1 MKKYGYD
8 VLIGITSGQIHG
20 NEYNDDNYVM
30 VRFDKDKPIKYWFNE
45 SSDNSSDI
53 VFIRKITCFQQFLID
68 LLYFHVDNLLKYSL
82 NLNRQMHEEL

>member
-30 VRFDKDKPIKYWFNE
+30 VRFDKDKPIKYWFDE

-68 LLYFHVDNLLKYSL
+68 LLYLPDFVCFK
-82 NLNRQMHEEL
+82 